1 MYISEIYEYTIY
13 RYLYLLTIYL
23 LIIYNYHIKDTILY
37 IYIYTFNKKSIYKMG
52 CCGSRGDKLG
62 SGVDKVVVVERELGL
77 AKIPIADFQRIL
89 K

>member
-1 MYISEIYEYTIY
+1 
-13 RYLYLLTIYL
+13 
-23 LIIYNYHIKDTILY
+23 
-37 IYIYTFNKKSIYKMG
+37 MG

-62 SGVDKVVVVERELGL
+62 GSGVDKVVLVERELGL

>member
-1 MYISEIYEYTIY
+1 
-13 RYLYLLTIYL
+13 
-23 LIIYNYHIKDTILY
+23 
-37 IYIYTFNKKSIYKMG
+37 MG